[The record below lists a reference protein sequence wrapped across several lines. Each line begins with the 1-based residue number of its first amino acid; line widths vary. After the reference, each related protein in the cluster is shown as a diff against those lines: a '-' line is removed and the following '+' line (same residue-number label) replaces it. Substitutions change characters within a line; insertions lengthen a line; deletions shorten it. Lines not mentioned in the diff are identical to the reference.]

1 MSLTRQQFIDV
12 WTQLDA
18 LYVEI
23 SNAPHNEAGASAL
36 FGDYADDTDFTRS
49 GSTSALVA
57 AGTGN
62 YAAFAAAMGDG
73 VTQVNLGQA
82 ALAVNLAF
90 IELADDYVAYLQA
103 GGEPI
108 LEIAKLRGPG
118 DPGQSY
124 HDNIL
129 GNLNSGAFGT
139 RFPDA
144 DYDLN
149 GDNYV
154 MDDIVSSATAEF
166 HARPLYSGTA
176 NQAAIKNAGVAFDLA
191 HDVSFASGMLDAYE
205 QGFEDSAASFLV
217 YGSGSVGRV
226 ASGSDGVTSFE
237 GGYHGVVSGSVYT
250 RFDGYRTDFGEGYTT
265 KIAIYLDPSI
275 ALGEGFDYSVASNQT
290 TNVHQRD
297 FIFHV
302 TKDSGTGQLLIG
314 ASNNSNAPAVREDLD
329 TLPNNAEVTAAG
341 WYTFEHYF
349 FETADGSLAV
359 AMSVYDDAGN
369 LVFNQI
375 SNSPSDIVD
384 SNVGGNRY
392 GWFTVNTVTG
402 GLRIDGVS
410 VELTEPIGALI
421 YDSAE
426 PAPHTIEGSPF
437 DDTFLAGP
445 GNDQIDGN
453 GGSDTYDASAT
464 TSGIVVDLDDNPF
477 SGSVSGDG
485 FAFGSGVGIDGLTS
499 IENVRGGAGEDV
511 VNGSAADNTFFASGG
526 DDSYDGDDGVDTYD
540 ASELTGSVNVNLGAA
555 SNQAVKSTGGTDTLT
570 DVENVVGTDFGDTIT
585 GNAGVNT
592 LEGGGGDD
600 TLTGGAGGDH
610 IDGGSG
616 SDNAVYTENLADA
629 AISYND
635 TTGEWNVAVA
645 SGSDTLTGVERLDF
659 GDGHSVYLVGGGSEL
674 TFEAAAA
681 LAQDGDA
688 IYLSA
693 GTHNISAQVVLGNDI
708 DIVGAG
714 QSDTV
719 LHIGFNTA
727 TSGDARGAILIN
739 AGADVGISNLTLD
752 GEGQTVWQGI
762 RNAGDLDVTSVTFQ
776 EIKYN
781 PSSTYHG
788 TAIAVLPGAT
798 IDVQSSHF
806 EEIGR
811 IGVHLFGTATMSNST
826 YVGKGD
832 GNWLDYAL
840 DIGGG
845 GTATLTG
852 NNISGNTGIA
862 ESDDSTSAGVLVS
875 TLYGSGSALTLTSGN
890 DFSDNST
897 SVYSGF
903 NNTDTSTVDFGTGNT
918 YGGDDIVIVG
928 NGTYSNTET
937 QDARFNWN
945 GGDAANATGD
955 QAISGA
961 AQPDDLSGGGGDD
974 VITGGGG
981 NDIIDG
987 GEGGETA
994 VGDTAQYAA
1003 DLSASDIVFDTDHWE
1018 VSAGAEG
1025 TDTLTNVE
1033 RVVDGNGET
1042 FLLVGAGGYATI
1054 QDAIDAA
1061 TAGDTV
1067 LIADDTYT
1075 EDVTLKD
1082 GVNVIGQSESGVVI
1096 QGIVTT
1102 PATFTNATISGF
1114 TVNNVGDDMLLDM
1127 TGTTVVTDVV
1137 FHDVTF
1143 ALAADFTGY
1152 VAIGNG
1158 QSVPAMVLSDGADA
1172 DNAGL
1177 TFRDVTMA
1185 TNNFLA
1191 GTTAFVYTTFNGA
1204 APMVID
1210 GVTLSGTAAPM
1221 GTTSALGAQWNM
1233 TNQGGTA
1240 HVEIKDSD
1248 TLGGGNYYISGL
1260 QSVSATGNTF
1270 NGQGMALNGVKEAT
1284 VTGNTF
1290 KNIDGS
1296 ISANGVDGDQ
1306 HRGLVIE
1313 DAWGTTGI
1321 ENITVTGNTFEN
1333 ISAPDGAIAFQRFT
1347 DGSPANTGDIGRL
1360 SDVLIEGNTFTNAP
1374 VEPIFINDAY
1384 FGAGAVL
1391 PDSITQSQVIIGTAG
1406 DDTVVDSST
1415 GDMAIFTGTGD
1426 DIITGGADNDFIDG
1440 GEGGETLGDT
1450 AVYADALEAGD
1461 IVASG
1466 ASWTVTTDTQ
1476 GVDTLV
1482 NVEQI
1487 DGGEAGKILLV
1498 GNGGYATI
1506 QAAITAADA
1515 GDTIVVAAGNY
1526 AENLSIDKALTIVG
1540 SGGAVT
1546 VTSGGAAAVSI
1557 AGDLNGGNVT
1567 FEGIDLVGAGAA
1579 TGIVVAAGADV
1590 GTLTF
1595 TDGDISGFTSR
1606 GIFMTDYS
1614 GVNRLDTLAKIVVS
1628 DATFS
1633 ANGTGSGN
1641 TAHVKL
1647 YGFSGEAVFEDVVL
1661 EGAAT
1666 NRPDSAIEIT
1676 GALAQE
1682 NQAHPVPAGAPA
1694 ANIKMEDV
1702 TVTGGYDKN
1711 PIALYH
1717 FASIDGPVGPG
1728 LPGVAITNLDLS
1740 AAESGWGPLFN
1751 VDGIADASIDASAFD
1766 VIFPASPA
1774 GGVHAEI
1781 QGEEDDQG
1789 EIDTVITGTD
1799 ANDSLHGK
1807 GGNDTLNGG
1816 DGDDRLYGGN
1826 KPGQPFENGEGNDTL
1841 NGEAGDD
1848 LLVGGLGDDILNGG
1862 ADNDTLNGGADSDAI
1877 DGGAGDDTIV
1887 YAAASEFGATE
1898 SVDGGDDTDTIL
1910 FNGTGTESLTL
1921 HDVTNVEN
1929 VDLGGSDDIGV
1940 DASLVDND
1948 GTDTGLTFNGNAGAN
1963 TIIGTADDDTINGGD
1978 GNDTITGGA
1987 GEDNIDGGA
1996 GIDTA
2001 VYAASSTDATIDFNG
2016 GNWEITIGGE
2026 TDVLTGI
2033 ERVTFTGDS
2042 KDFLLIG
2049 GGSEFNL
2056 NDAVAAAD
2064 ASGGDTIWIGDGDY
2078 NSGGSQVVIDRDVA
2092 IKGQGRTTTTLNA
2105 DFDTA
2110 ASGGVDAGAW
2120 LLVQAGKTLTISDL
2134 TLDGTGQTVGA
2145 AIRVTGAGATA
2156 DVDSVGFNEIKS
2168 GGWDGRGIAA
2178 MDGGHV
2184 DVEDSVFTNIG
2195 RIGVHFRDDTTG
2207 SVSNSTYTGK
2217 GPGNHLDYGV
2227 ELGAGAVATLTG
2239 NTITGNTGEAV
2250 SDGSTSAA
2258 VLVTTYFGAGT
2269 DATLNGNVFTGNT
2282 NSVAA
2287 GYDEND
2293 TSTVDFGT
2301 GNTYGND
2308 IVIIGNGT
2316 YENTETVSAKFDWQG
2331 GSAANA
2337 VGDNAISGG
2346 TAGDELNGGEGADE
2360 ILGNDGNDTIKGE
2373 GGNDTI
2379 TGGAGDD
2386 NIDGGAGI
2394 DTAVFA
2400 GAFADY
2406 EVNVATMQ
2414 VTHTASGDVDEIA
2427 NIEIF
2432 EFSGS
2437 GERILFVG
2445 GDTGQ
2450 GFATIQA
2457 ALDVAEP
2464 NDVVFVLPKAGG
2476 YNESLTIYD
2485 NGVQLIGGTDEAG
2498 PMPVVI
2504 NGLDGQA
2511 AITIADGV
2519 TGVYVGTDAPGGDIS
2534 NSFVINAGSGVGSVG
2549 LHVGTGSSAS
2559 ILDNVISGSSDSVLI
2574 NLESD
2579 GSTVEGNSLS
2589 GADVA
2594 IQSAGSTTYV
2604 EQELADDNSFAPGW
2618 VHIEGVDKVFT
2629 SIQAAID
2636 AASAN
2641 DIIHVGPGT
2650 FNENLSITTE
2660 GISIVG
2666 EPGAILMGTLVTTP
2680 AWDGVDP
2687 LDEFLETSHATFT
2700 GTTGLTIGADDVSI
2714 SGMQFSGFAVGISLG
2729 SSDGV
2734 SVTGNDFISN
2744 ITGIRKPTASEVTDV
2759 TISGNDFSQG
2769 INGMTIYA
2777 ASNGDGSFDG
2787 VTMDNNTFSNLSVKG
2802 MYFEQLSNAEFNGNT
2817 FDDVGNY
2824 GLTNGASEGKFGQAI
2839 DINLKYQTYSNVV
2852 FNGTIIEDSGNSDKS
2867 GTAAGPDASGA
2878 AIGVK
2883 IRDDGSY
2890 AGMPASFTGQI
2901 EFNGGS
2907 IDGTSTGFRIG
2918 EPGKDN
2924 DGPNVLINGVLIE
2937 NATESEVDNAT
2948 DPASGGVATV
2958 NMAAGQGT
2966 LDASASIAAVEITGT
2981 ADADTATTGTGDDS
2995 FEGLA
3000 GDDTFNGGDGTDT
3013 LVLNGDIGDYS
3024 IDLSAG
3030 TVVDDVAGDGDEGED
3045 TFTDVEII
3053 EFGTGGRVLIVG
3065 AGGFDTLQEAVDAA
3079 QAGDTI
3085 MLSDGLLTEDVTI
3098 GAHLTGVRI
3107 IGAQEGVAVGGR
3119 DLANGIGEST
3129 IDGRIVVLADNVVI
3143 DGIRI
3148 LDGSSGGSF
3157 ENAGIH
3163 VQADDVTV
3171 KNSLF
3176 FNAAGGVAGTS
3187 RGIINSVGS
3196 GNGLMVMNNAFMG
3209 WATGV
3214 YVQNTSDVTV
3224 SGNAFNANFVG
3235 MSADAYAGNANLLVS
3250 GNTFTDQNLEGMG
3263 IGAAGGSWET
3273 SSITG
3278 NTFTGPGI
3286 FNYDPALD
3294 LATVTGNTF
3303 NGTTGA
3309 DTLTDDSTGSGRI
3322 GSNTLD
3328 GLGDSDT
3335 ADYAFD
3341 TAGIT
3346 ATLGGTATGTAIG
3359 TDTLTSIE
3367 NITTGS
3373 GNDAITGSAADNVI
3387 NTGGGDDTVTYAVGA
3402 SGGGDDTVDMGA
3414 GTGDTLIVDGTG
3426 AAGGQQ
3432 YAVAPGSLDVA
3443 ITGAATGSIDAD
3455 GVEKLTLNLGA
3466 HGDTVTLTGDLTTTG
3481 LGTAKAGNLING
3493 GVGNDVVDAS
3503 GLTSATGLTLALG
3516 DGDDTV
3522 KMGRGNDTLGGGAGD
3537 RDLIDL
3543 SHITTNTVVNLTSG
3557 TASGSDVGS
3566 DTITGFEDIR
3576 GGAGKD
3582 FLTGNGV
3589 ANIFYASA
3597 GDDVIDGKGGTD
3609 TYDASGTAGPV
3620 TIDLDTGFASSA
3632 GGTPTLTSIENA
3644 LGGLGDDF
3652 IYGSSVAN
3660 RLEGGAGNDQIS
3672 GGAGSD
3678 TIIGGAGDTDI
3689 ALFSGDRQDYVV
3701 NVSKLFGVSTVTVTH
3716 TATGDVDTLTGI
3728 EYMRFDNGV
3737 TNVTVEVDSVLDFN
3751 MNTSAD
3757 VFYQNG
3763 AGTYLYRDGSGSA
3776 PAVNL
3781 GSASGTTYIAAGDFN
3796 GDGIDDFLVRNDVS
3810 GSYSYMNGGITA
3822 SPVAVGTIPGRTP
3835 IAIADFDGD
3844 GKDDIILRDNVNT
3857 SWVSYLSGAS
3867 PSGTPIGSI
3876 AGREIIGV
3884 ADFNG
3889 DGREDLLLQDTTTGW
3904 LSYAS
3909 KNAAGS
3915 TVYTSIGSFA
3925 GRDVLAIAD
3934 FDGDGKADFL
3944 LEDQVTGWLTAR
3956 EADGSLTTTIGFLS
3970 GRELIGIGDFNG
3982 DGKDDLLTR
3991 ELTTNWVAFKSGGGG
4006 AVEGRGFLGA
4016 TQTIVDIADYSGDG
4030 RDDLL
4035 LFNSVSNQ
4043 ANVAVSGLMNDL
4055 TGLGDFGGQTFLQ
4068 SDIGLDYG
4076 DDLLIA

>member
-23 SNAPHNEAGASAL
+23 SNAPHNGTGASAL
-36 FGDYADDTDFTRS
+36 FGDYDDTTDFTRS
-49 GSTSALVA
+49 GSTSALIA

-73 VTQVNLGQA
+73 VTQVDLGQA

-129 GNLNSGAFGT
+129 GNLNSGAFDT

-540 ASELTGSVNVNLGAA
+540 ASELTGSVNVNLGAV

-600 TLTGGAGGDH
+600 TLTGGADDDQ

-616 SDNAVYTENLADA
+616 SDNAVYAENLVDA

-645 SGSDTLTGVERLDF
+645 SGTDSLTGVERLDF

-714 QSDTV
+714 QSDTI

-739 AGADVGISNLTLD
+739 AGADVDISNLTLD

-762 RNAGDLDVTSVTFQ
+762 RNSGDLDVTNVTFQ

-798 IDVQSSHF
+798 IDVESSHF
-806 EEIGR
+806 EQIGR
-811 IGVHLFGTATMSNST
+811 IGVHLFGTGTMSNST

-845 GTATLTG
+845 GTADLTG
-852 NNISGNTGIA
+852 NTISGNSGVA
-862 ESDDSTSAGVLVS
+862 SSDGSTSAGVLVS
-875 TLYGSGSALTLTSGN
+875 NFFPGASALTLNGN

-903 NNTDTSTVDFGTGNT
+903 DNTDTSTVDFGTGNT

-928 NGTYSNTET
+928 NGIYTNTET

-1003 DLSASDIVFDTDHWE
+1003 DLSANNIVFDTDHWD

-1054 QDAIDAA
+1054 QDAINAA

-1067 LIADDTYT
+1067 LVADDTYT

-1082 GVNVIGQSESGVVI
+1082 GVNVIGQSEAGVVI

-1143 ALAADFTGY
+1143 ALAADFTGF

-1233 TNQGGTA
+1233 TNQGGAA

-1260 QSVSATGNTF
+1260 QTVSATGNTF
-1270 NGQGMALNGVKEAT
+1270 DGQGMALNGVKEAT
-1284 VTGNTF
+1284 VAGNTF
-1290 KNIDGS
+1290 QNIHGS

-1321 ENITVTGNTFEN
+1321 EDITVTGNTFEN

-1347 DGSPANTGDIGRL
+1347 DGSPANTADIGRL
-1360 SDVLIEGNTFTNAP
+1360 SDVLIEGNTFTN
-1374 VEPIFINDAY
+1374 VTGEPIFINDAY
-1384 FGAGAVL
+1384 FGAGAVM
-1391 PDSITQSQVIIGTAG
+1391 PDSITQDQVIIGTAG
-1406 DDTVVDSST
+1406 DDAIVDTSS
-1415 GDMAIFTGTGD
+1415 GEMAIFTGTGD
-1426 DIITGGADNDFIDG
+1426 DTVTGGADNDLIDG

-1450 AVYADALEAGD
+1450 AQYAADLSASNIVFDTDHWEVSAG
-1461 IVASG
+1461 AEG
-1466 ASWTVTTDTQ
+1466 TDTL
-1476 GVDTLV
+1476 T
-1482 NVEQI
+1482 NVERVVDQS
-1487 DGGEAGKILLV
+1487 GGVGSQTFLLV
-1498 GNGGYATI
+1498 GAGGYATI
-1506 QAAITAADA
+1506 QDAIDAASD
-1515 GDTIVVAAGNY
+1515 GDTILIAADTYN
-1526 AENLSIDKALTIVG
+1526 ESLSITKSVTLIGQDVG
-1540 SGGAVT
+1540 SDGVPDVHIDPVTAHGIALSGDIDNGGTGAVNIRGISVSGATGSGINVASNTQLASLTVQDSAFSDNATFGIGAGSSMFGVGAVNVLNSTFTDNGQGGSNGAGDIVLFGFTGNALIQDVDITSTKAYGDAQGSKGDNAIQINGRDPADYDVDQPIGT
-1546 VTSGGAAAVSI
+1546 VTLQNVTT
-1557 AGDLNGGNVT
+1557 AGSYHKPQVLIQGYNDLDGLTLTNVDLNGSSNWGDLL
-1567 FEGIDLVGAGAA
+1567 FIDPISTSGQGPADVGGGPGLYTGPGGLTTLNLSGVSITNDGPNGAGA
-1579 TGIVVAAGADV
+1579 GA
-1590 GTLTF
+1590 
-1595 TDGDISGFTSR
+1595 IPS
-1606 GIFMTDYS
+1606 
-1614 GVNRLDTLAKIVVS
+1614 
-1628 DATFS
+1628 
-1633 ANGTGSGN
+1633 
-1641 TAHVKL
+1641 
-1647 YGFSGEAVFEDVVL
+1647 
-1661 EGAAT
+1661 
-1666 NRPDSAIEIT
+1666 
-1676 GALAQE
+1676 
-1682 NQAHPVPAGAPA
+1682 
-1694 ANIKMEDV
+1694 
-1702 TVTGGYDKN
+1702 
-1711 PIALYH
+1711 
-1717 FASIDGPVGPG
+1717 
-1728 LPGVAITNLDLS
+1728 LPGGFDTRVRGS
-1740 AAESGWGPLFN
+1740 E
-1751 VDGIADASIDASAFD
+1751 AD
-1766 VIFPASPA
+1766 
-1774 GGVHAEI
+1774 
-1781 QGEEDDQG
+1781 
-1789 EIDTVITGTD
+1789 DTITGTAGRDLLNDVAEGGFDFGGDDTVYGGAGDD
-1799 ANDSLHGK
+1799 ALVGGLGEDHLHGQ
-1807 GGNDTLNGG
+1807 T
-1816 DGDDRLYGGN
+1816 GDDTYFVTGN
-1826 KPGQPFENGEGNDTL
+1826 TDHVHEAVGEGNDTVIASGNFAL
-1841 NGEAGDD
+1841 EAGEEVENLIAAPGSDPIELTGNELD
-1848 LLVGGLGDDILNGG
+1848 QTIIGNDGDNVLVGLGG
-1862 ADNDTLNGGADSDAI
+1862 AD
-1877 DGGAGDDTIV
+1877 TIV
-1887 YAAASEFGATE
+1887 
-1898 SVDGGDDTDTIL
+1898 
-1910 FNGTGTESLTL
+1910 
-1921 HDVTNVEN
+1921 
-1929 VDLGGSDDIGV
+1929 
-1940 DASLVDND
+1940 
-1948 GTDTGLTFNGNAGAN
+1948 
-1963 TIIGTADDDTINGGD
+1963 GGD
-1978 GNDTITGGA
+1978 GNDTITGGD
-1987 GEDNIDGGA
+1987 GSDDIDGG
-1996 GIDTA
+1996 D
-2001 VYAASSTDATIDFNG
+2001 
-2016 GNWEITIGGE
+2016 
-2026 TDVLTGI
+2026 
-2033 ERVTFTGDS
+2033 
-2042 KDFLLIG
+2042 
-2049 GGSEFNL
+2049 
-2056 NDAVAAAD
+2056 
-2064 ASGGDTIWIGDGDY
+2064 
-2078 NSGGSQVVIDRDVA
+2078 
-2092 IKGQGRTTTTLNA
+2092 
-2105 DFDTA
+2105 
-2110 ASGGVDAGAW
+2110 
-2120 LLVQAGKTLTISDL
+2120 
-2134 TLDGTGQTVGA
+2134 
-2145 AIRVTGAGATA
+2145 
-2156 DVDSVGFNEIKS
+2156 
-2168 GGWDGRGIAA
+2168 
-2178 MDGGHV
+2178 
-2184 DVEDSVFTNIG
+2184 
-2195 RIGVHFRDDTTG
+2195 
-2207 SVSNSTYTGK
+2207 
-2217 GPGNHLDYGV
+2217 
-2227 ELGAGAVATLTG
+2227 
-2239 NTITGNTGEAV
+2239 
-2250 SDGSTSAA
+2250 
-2258 VLVTTYFGAGT
+2258 
-2269 DATLNGNVFTGNT
+2269 
-2282 NSVAA
+2282 
-2287 GYDEND
+2287 
-2293 TSTVDFGT
+2293 
-2301 GNTYGND
+2301 
-2308 IVIIGNGT
+2308 
-2316 YENTETVSAKFDWQG
+2316 
-2331 GSAANA
+2331 
-2337 VGDNAISGG
+2337 
-2346 TAGDELNGGEGADE
+2346 
-2360 ILGNDGNDTIKGE
+2360 
-2373 GGNDTI
+2373 
-2379 TGGAGDD
+2379 
-2386 NIDGGAGI
+2386 GI

-2406 EVNVATMQ
+2406 SVDPYAKQ
-2414 VTHTASGDVDEIA
+2414 ITHTASLDVDDITNVEIL
-2427 NIEIF
+2427 

-2445 GDTGQ
+2445 GDTAE
-2450 GFATIQA
+2450 GFSTIQA

-2519 TGVYVGTDAPGGDIS
+2519 TGVYVGSNAPGGGYT
-2534 NSFVINAGSGVGSVG
+2534 NSLVINTGNGVGSVG
-2549 LHVGTGSSAS
+2549 VHVGTGSSAS

-2579 GSTVEGNSLS
+2579 GSTVEGNSFS
-2589 GADVA
+2589 GAEVA
-2594 IQSAGSTTYV
+2594 IQSAGTTTYV
-2604 EQELADDNSFAPGW
+2604 EQDLADGNSFAPGW

-2650 FNENLSITTE
+2650 FSENLSITTE
-2660 GISIVG
+2660 GISIVA
-2666 EPGAILMGTLVTTP
+2666 EPGAVLMGTLVTTP
-2680 AWDGVDP
+2680 PWNGVDP
-2687 LDEFLETSHATFT
+2687 LDEFLETSQATFT

-2734 SVTGNDFISN
+2734 SVTGNDFINN

-2759 TISGNDFSQG
+2759 TISDNDFSHG

-3030 TVVDDVAGDGDEGED
+3030 TVTDTNAGDPSGDEGED
-3045 TFTDVEII
+3045 SFTDVEII
-3053 EFGTGGRVLIVG
+3053 DFGTGGRVLIVG

-3079 QAGDTI
+3079 EAGDTI

-3098 GAHLTGVRI
+3098 GAHLTGLKI
-3107 IGAQEGVAVGGR
+3107 IGAQEGAAVGGR
-3119 DLANGIGEST
+3119 DLATGIGETT
-3129 IDGRIVVLADNVVI
+3129 IDGRLVILADDVVI

-3157 ENAGIH
+3157 DNAGIH

-3176 FNAAGGVAGTS
+3176 FNAAGGIGNGS

-3263 IGAAGGSWET
+3263 IGAAGGSWAT

-3303 NGTTGA
+3303 NGTAGA

-3346 ATLGGTATGTAIG
+3346 ATLGGTATGAAIG

-3387 NTGGGDDTVTYAVGA
+3387 NTGDGDDTVTYAVGA

-3426 AAGGQQ
+3426 ATGGQQ

-3443 ITGAATGSIDAD
+3443 ITGATTGSIDAD

-3597 GDDVIDGKGGTD
+3597 GDDVINGMGGTD

-3620 TIDLDTGFASSA
+3620 TIDLATGYASSA
-3632 GGTPTLTSIENA
+3632 GGVPTLTSIENA

-3660 RLEGGAGNDQIS
+3660 RLEGGAGE
-3672 GGAGSD
+3672 D
-3678 TIIGGAGDTDI
+3678 TI
-3689 ALFSGDRQDYVV
+3689 
-3701 NVSKLFGVSTVTVTH
+3701 
-3716 TATGDVDTLTGI
+3716 
-3728 EYMRFDNGV
+3728 
-3737 TNVTVEVDSVLDFN
+3737 
-3751 MNTSAD
+3751 
-3757 VFYQNG
+3757 NG
-3763 AGTYLYRDGSGSA
+3763 AGGNDILVGGDDDDTLDGGADSDTAVFAGNLANFTVDYLAGTVTDNVGSGGTDSVANIEFLQFDDGTFAWDDFAPPTGEGVSQGQDFDGDFMDDIMIRNTATEYVQYYRGGDSGDAQGVGTIGGQTVIGIGDFDGDGEKDLLLRWNSTNYVHSWSSA
-3776 PAVNL
+3776 DSSQNTGLGFLSGQTVLAVADFDGNGLDDLLVKFDSTNYARIYHDANL
-3781 GSASGTTYIAAGDFN
+3781 SNVSGVGYLDAGQKLLGIGDFDGDGEQDLLLQYTSSGATRIAHGGDTSDITSIGSLSGQTVLAIGDFDGDGEDDLLLRYDSTNYARIAQSGSLSSIDGIGFISNQTVLGVGDFN
-3796 GDGIDDFLVRNDVS
+3796 GDGEDDILIKYDSNDFARILLS
-3810 GSYSYMNGGITA
+3810 GDESNIQS
-3822 SPVAVGTIPGRTP
+3822 VGSLAGKTVV
-3835 IAIADFDGD
+3835 AIADYDDDGF
-3844 GKDDIILRDNVNT
+3844 
-3857 SWVSYLSGAS
+3857 A
-3867 PSGTPIGSI
+3867 
-3876 AGREIIGV
+3876 
-3884 ADFNG
+3884 
-3889 DGREDLLLQDTTTGW
+3889 DLLLKDTTDVAWIANHADLNNT
-3904 LSYAS
+3904 
-3909 KNAAGS
+3909 
-3915 TVYTSIGSFA
+3915 TSIGS
-3925 GRDVLAIAD
+3925 
-3934 FDGDGKADFL
+3934 
-3944 LEDQVTGWLTAR
+3944 
-3956 EADGSLTTTIGFLS
+3956 LS
-3970 GRELIGIGDFNG
+3970 GLE
-3982 DGKDDLLTR
+3982 
-3991 ELTTNWVAFKSGGGG
+3991 V
-4006 AVEGRGFLGA
+4006 V
-4016 TQTIVDIADYSGDG
+4016 
-4030 RDDLL
+4030 
-4035 LFNSVSNQ
+4035 
-4043 ANVAVSGLMNDL
+4043 ND
-4055 TGLGDFGGQTFLQ
+4055 
-4068 SDIGLDYG
+4068 DIGLGISSNDW
-4076 DDLLIA
+4076 LIS